1 MNFTYI
7 KKADGIVLVYDP
19 SEEDEQLKE
28 NLDFWFELID
38 NNSDILEKKECLW
51 LVGNNKNNNN
61 EINKIEE
68 QKRIENLKLAYQIKE
83 HRIIILNKIN
93 TEIEPVNVNYFFY
106 F

>member
-51 LVGNNKNNNN
+51 LVGNNKKTETIDADIEKNRMIQLFPKLNQKNIFV
-61 EINKIEE
+61 INQFAEKGIEV
-68 QKRIENLKLAYQIKE
+68 IK
-83 HRIIILNKIN
+83 
-93 TEIEPVNVNYFFY
+93 V
-106 F
+106 